1 MNSIGC
7 GTPEVF
13 AFWLANYQDMFFAQE
28 ANDLCA
34 DYIKR
39 KIRKTVKDPVIA
51 EKLIP
56 KGYAYGT
63 KRQPLD
69 TNYYETFNKDNVLL
83 VDAKTDGGIEEITER
98 GIRAG
103 GKEYPLDIIVFAT
116 VAKTMM
122 SRGSPCPRADAFSVI
137 SSIPPSVFAS
147 TSSTLSL
154 LNVS

>member
-1 MNSIGC
+1 MSSTGC
-7 GTPEVF
+7 GTPGGF
-13 AFWLANYQDMFFAQE
+13 AFWLANYQDMFFSQE

-39 KIRKTVKDPVIA
+39 KIRKTVKDPVVA

-83 VDAKTDGGIEEITER
+83 VDANTDGAIEEITEQGHPSGWQ
-98 GIRAG
+98 GIRIRHHRFRHRFRCDDRPAEGLEPERSRRPHAG
-103 GKEYPLDIIVFAT
+103 
-116 VAKTMM
+116 
-122 SRGSPCPRADAFSVI
+122 
-137 SSIPPSVFAS
+137 
-147 TSSTLSL
+147 
-154 LNVS
+154 

>member
-1 MNSIGC
+1 MTASSSAFANRSSARSITSSRSRRWKQRPKSGSGCSTGC
-7 GTPEVF
+7 GTRAASPF
-13 AFWLANYQDMFFAQE
+13 GWRTIRTCSSTQE

-39 KIRKTVKDPVIA
+39 KIRKTVKDPVVA

-83 VDAKTDGGIEEITER
+83 VDAK
-98 GIRAG
+98 
-103 GKEYPLDIIVFAT
+103 
-116 VAKTMM
+116 
-122 SRGSPCPRADAFSVI
+122 
-137 SSIPPSVFAS
+137 
-147 TSSTLSL
+147 
-154 LNVS
+154 N

>member
-1 MNSIGC
+1 MWDAG
-7 GTPEVF
+7 GF
-13 AFWLANYQDMFFAQE
+13 AFWLANYQDMFFSQE

-39 KIRKTVKDPVIA
+39 KIRKTVKDPVVA

-83 VDAKTDGGIEEITER
+83 VDAKTDGGIEEITEK

-103 GKEYPLDIIVFAT
+103 ARNIL
-116 VAKTMM
+116 
-122 SRGSPCPRADAFSVI
+122 
-137 SSIPPSVFAS
+137 S
-147 TSSTLSL
+147 TSSFSPP
-154 LNVS
+154 VSMP